1 MKHHADCDDRPC
13 ACGSGLSFKECR
25 CDRYWE
31 RLLGDEQPRWLY
43 YLSLGSRI
51 ASIIIVVGYLV
62 LYLYGFATAQ
72 QKSPEPQQWGMV
84 VGIWKGGRKGIYRE
98 DKNFKGLA
106 RGEKGEAPV
115 GAFDGYEPLIAEIVK
130 FFQTGVAPVPPEET
144 IEIFAFM
151 EAADASKVK
160 GGQPVP
166 LKKPALAT
174 E

>member
-84 VGIWKGGRKGIYRE
+84 VGIWKGVVSLLCMGMTPLFMIS
-98 DKNFKGLA
+98 LA
-106 RGEKGEAPV
+106 MLAIWAPDWLDEWFNMMPGVRFASPTWAIVV
-115 GAFDGYEPLIAEIVK
+115 GGWIVLLLPLVVMIIA
-130 FFQTGVAPVPPEET
+130 
-144 IEIFAFM
+144 
-151 EAADASKVK
+151 
-160 GGQPVP
+160 
-166 LKKPALAT
+166 ALRS
-174 E
+174 